1 MGMDNTFEISID
13 IEVGEVA
20 IKGML
25 ELPTNPI
32 GIILF
37 AHGSG
42 SSRLSP
48 RNKAVASHLRS
59 AGMATL
65 LIDLLTPRED
75 ANYENRFNITLLA
88 ERLDAVGGLVFHD
101 PRLISVPFAV
111 FGASTGAAAALM
123 VAAKRAK
130 SINPIQSVVSRGGRP
145 DLVSKDL
152 LAQVASPTLLLVGSL
167 DSQVIDLNQ
176 YAYSCLKCIKK
187 LEIIPGASH
196 LFEEPGTLEQV
207 SEHAS
212 RWFLSYFKENHI

>member
-1 MGMDNTFEISID
+1 MVSESELSID
-13 IEVGEVA
+13 IPEGGATINGSLV
-20 IKGML
+20 I
-25 ELPTNPI
+25 PDSPI
-32 GIILF
+32 GVILF

-42 SSRLSP
+42 SSRFSP

-65 LIDLLTPRED
+65 LIDLLTPKED
-75 ANYENRFNITLLA
+75 ANYENRFNIELLA
-88 ERLDAVGGLVFHD
+88 ERLDTVAEWAFHN
-101 PRLISVPFAV
+101 PSLISLPLAL

-130 SINPIQSVVSRGGRP
+130 SFNPIKSVVSRGGRP

-167 DSQVIDLNQ
+167 DGQVIDLNQ
-176 YAYSCLKCIKK
+176 YAYSYLKCIKK
-187 LEIIPGASH
+187 LEIIPGAGH

-207 SEHAS
+207 SEDAS
-212 RWFLSYFKENHI
+212 QWFLSYFRENHI